1 MGRTILFAVVLLVAA
16 SAPYLL
22 HHSSKILQPTT
33 AEGDSGNL
41 FTRLIG
47 GKANKDPVPLEPKSS
62 DANGTALSGPG
73 MRHVRLTG
81 PVGLSVAD
89 LLRFDITKAWLQQN
103 WKTVTTDL
111 PAHPLHGYRVPIMT
125 GTQPYDVV
133 GSLTYY
139 FNEHHRIER
148 ITLHGFTSD
157 YTALT
162 TLVQQRFGLKQYASV
177 GPATYLAF
185 YGENPINFM
194 QIQVAPAPTAGAGPV
209 TRFEIELE
217 LNLPTQEALLSAEK
231 LQKLYEMQRADMI

>member
-1 MGRTILFAVVLLVAA
+1 M
-16 SAPYLL
+16 
-22 HHSSKILQPTT
+22 
-33 AEGDSGNL
+33 
-41 FTRLIG
+41 TRLIG
-47 GKANKDPVPLEPKSS
+47 GKSNTPPVPLEAKSTDPNTAAVS
-62 DANGTALSGPG
+62 GTGVAHP
-73 MRHVRLTG
+73 RPTG

-148 ITLHGFTSD
+148 ITLYGFTSD

-194 QIQVAPAPTAGAGPV
+194 QIQVAPAPSAGAGPV

-217 LNLPTQEALLSAEK
+217 LNLPSEEALLSPEK
-231 LQKLYEMQRADMI
+231 LRKLYEMQRAEMI